1 MTTYYGIF
9 DNQAYDLRNGFAS
22 TDYKRL
28 VTDVACDIVDVTDDD
43 VILNLI
49 ANKQTID
56 LDTAWDILDIH
67 DFSLAKIPQYVY
79 ELLKAN
85 NDAAVVSTENKYFWQ
100 GSLSNV
106 ELLDKH
112 LNTIETFDE
121 QKGHAIMANLSDAS
135 GTVTLTLPTKKD
147 LKNFLFLHAL
157 SERHAEY
164 HTIIIDRYGF
174 NATLKDY
181 NSLDKIIE
189 DEIIEEY
196 DLNDTYKATFYFAA
210 VGRWCFENNLNWFFD
225 CLKTDYDKDFL
236 NDLKDNLKEKTITA
250 FFDFVDAEPGCAFI
264 ADQEVLVTY
273 KNGETAIDIQKNDTC
288 DYTVQNLLDYDI
300 YGQNEIVSE
309 KWLKENYDRF
319 TKSFKTS
326 DPELYHFLTTHK
338 DDIYPHLTDDETV
351 YELDEFDYMLE
362 NNPNIPDFDDQKGNN
377 ITWPISHVRQVI

>member
-79 ELLKAN
+79 ELLRAN

-121 QKGHAIMANLSDAS
+121 
-135 GTVTLTLPTKKD
+135 
-147 LKNFLFLHAL
+147 
-157 SERHAEY
+157 
-164 HTIIIDRYGF
+164 
-174 NATLKDY
+174 
-181 NSLDKIIE
+181 
-189 DEIIEEY
+189 
-196 DLNDTYKATFYFAA
+196 
-210 VGRWCFENNLNWFFD
+210 
-225 CLKTDYDKDFL
+225 
-236 NDLKDNLKEKTITA
+236 
-250 FFDFVDAEPGCAFI
+250 
-264 ADQEVLVTY
+264 
-273 KNGETAIDIQKNDTC
+273 
-288 DYTVQNLLDYDI
+288 
-300 YGQNEIVSE
+300 
-309 KWLKENYDRF
+309 
-319 TKSFKTS
+319 
-326 DPELYHFLTTHK
+326 
-338 DDIYPHLTDDETV
+338 
-351 YELDEFDYMLE
+351 
-362 NNPNIPDFDDQKGNN
+362 
-377 ITWPISHVRQVI
+377 